1 MTSDSAQENW
11 RCLRGSN
18 YLAQVITGAKF
29 RDGIEVKKVDQ
40 TAA

>member
-18 YLAQVITGAKF
+18 YLAQVITGVKF
-29 RDGIEVKKVDQ
+29 RDVFEVKTVDQ
-40 TAA
+40 AAA